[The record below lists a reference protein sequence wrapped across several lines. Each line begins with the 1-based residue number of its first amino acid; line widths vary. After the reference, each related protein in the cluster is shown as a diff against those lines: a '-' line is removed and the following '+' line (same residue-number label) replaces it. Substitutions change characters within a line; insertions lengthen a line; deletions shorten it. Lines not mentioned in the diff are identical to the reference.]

1 MNWEDEL
8 YRHHGPLGLPFHFWT
23 FFVAIFGAMTGSFL
37 NVVIHRVPRMMEAEW
52 QAQAAELRAR
62 LVARGF
68 AHVVSHR
75 DLAGHER
82 VTEGRWLPA
91 PSH

>member
-1 MNWEDEL
+1 LRYEPREALTPSGDALADLRQLIAAAPNHLESGGTLLLE
-8 YRHHGPLGLPFHFWT
+8 HGAPQGTEVRIL
-23 FFVAIFGAMTGSFL
+23 
-37 NVVIHRVPRMMEAEW
+37 
-52 QAQAAELRAR
+52 

-82 VTEGRWLPA
+82 VTEGQLP
-91 PSH
+91 

>member
-1 MNWEDEL
+1 
-8 YRHHGPLGLPFHFWT
+8 
-23 FFVAIFGAMTGSFL
+23 
-37 NVVIHRVPRMMEAEW
+37 
-52 QAQAAELRAR
+52 LRAR

-75 DLAGHER
+75 DLSGHER